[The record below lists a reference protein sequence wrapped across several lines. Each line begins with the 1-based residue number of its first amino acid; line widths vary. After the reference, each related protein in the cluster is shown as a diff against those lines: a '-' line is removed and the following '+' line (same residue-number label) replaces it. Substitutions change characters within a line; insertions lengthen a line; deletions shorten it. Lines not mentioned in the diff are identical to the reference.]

1 MLSKKKK
8 TTIKYGH
15 GTPSPFAASKQ
26 KPTPSSVASNA
37 KFISPQKREKI
48 MNLKSVSHQLTENKL
63 IDTSAGR
70 IFDTNSTELQVEINN
85 SMWAFLSD
93 CYSERDGD
101 KCMVIFMSNQVNHK
115 HVSQNLANEITNN
128 FLGNPIT
135 ADLTGKTHDKDM
147 GHDIEC
153 LLVYNDKV
161 NSFENY
167 FYIL

>member
-1 MLSKKKK
+1 
-8 TTIKYGH
+8 
-15 GTPSPFAASKQ
+15 
-26 KPTPSSVASNA
+26 
-37 KFISPQKREKI
+37 
-48 MNLKSVSHQLTENKL
+48 MNLKSVSHQLTENEL

-93 CYSERDGD
+93 CHIERDGD
-101 KCMVIFMSNQVNHK
+101 ECMIIFMRNQVNHN

-135 ADLTGKTHDKDM
+135 ADLTGKTHDQDM

-153 LLVYNDKV
+153 LLAWNDKV